1 MKNMYEIDINSTYEA
16 IRGVLKVL
24 ISCNAR
30 IMSRVYSK
38 HCHWTAEISKVKT
51 MQWQSSK
58 KVVESLR

>member
-1 MKNMYEIDINSTYEA
+1 MYEIDMNSTYKA

-30 IMSRVYSK
+30 IMSKVYSK
-38 HCHWTAEISKVKT
+38 HRHWTPEISKVKT